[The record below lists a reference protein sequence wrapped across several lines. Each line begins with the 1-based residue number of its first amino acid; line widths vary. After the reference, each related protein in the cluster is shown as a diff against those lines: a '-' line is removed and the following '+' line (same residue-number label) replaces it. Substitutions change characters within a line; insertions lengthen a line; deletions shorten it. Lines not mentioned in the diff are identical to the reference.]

1 MQLSRRALL
10 ALMFVAT
17 LAVPAAAQDGVT
29 LMFYIVPGERA
40 DAESPLVPK
49 YFDGIDHSAIKY
61 GPEHFLVAAVTT
73 PAQHDVI
80 AAQSDAFVIPGL
92 ELIVGGNPALNQIRN
107 RLAALGIPNS
117 YITAS
122 TTWREIVTRTGHT
135 ALVIGRMRGG
145 LGRRI
150 FDNGV
155 NLGSTLSV
163 SLRDE
168 FILTAQSLAVLQRI
182 VIDTTGITTDITV
195 QEALLLIGDQLK
207 PFILAGEIF

>member
-1 MQLSRRALL
+1 
-10 ALMFVAT
+10 
-17 LAVPAAAQDGVT
+17 
-29 LMFYIVPGERA
+29 
-40 DAESPLVPK
+40 
-49 YFDGIDHSAIKY
+49 
-61 GPEHFLVAAVTT
+61 
-73 PAQHDVI
+73 
-80 AAQSDAFVIPGL
+80 
-92 ELIVGGNPALNQIRN
+92 
-107 RLAALGIPNS
+107 
-117 YITAS
+117 
-122 TTWREIVTRTGHT
+122 VTRTGHT